1 MKIFCDSADYKTFL
15 KYKKNKYVKGFTT
28 NPSLMRLAGAKDYKS
43 YSLKLLKNSNSK
55 PVSLE
60 VFSDNINEMY
70 KQGKIINKWAK
81 NVYVKIPVVNTR
93 GQFTGSA
100 IQKLNREKVKLNI
113 TAVYT
118 FNQVKQILKIIN
130 KKTKTIISI
139 FAGRMGD
146 QLKNPIPII
155 KKSVIYAKKFNNVE
169 ILWASTRETYN
180 YLEANQL
187 GCQVITVP
195 PKIIDKIV
203 SKKKSYKELT
213 IDTVMGFYK
222 DAKRSKFRI

>member
-15 KYKKNKYVKGFTT
+15 KYKKKKYVKGFTT

-60 VFSDNINEMY
+60 VFSDNINDMY

-81 NVYVKIPVVNTR
+81 NVYVKIPVVNTK
-93 GQFTGSA
+93 GKFTGPA

-118 FNQVKQILKIIN
+118 FNQVKQILRKIN
-130 KKTKTIISI
+130 KNTKKQHR
-139 FAGRMGD
+139 AAHRG
-146 QLKNPIPII
+146 
-155 KKSVIYAKKFNNVE
+155 
-169 ILWASTRETYN
+169 
-180 YLEANQL
+180 
-187 GCQVITVP
+187 
-195 PKIIDKIV
+195 KIGQPTKG
-203 SKKKSYKELT
+203 K
-213 IDTVMGFYK
+213 
-222 DAKRSKFRI
+222 